1 MKLEYKLVIC
11 LIVSIWICT
20 LVLVYDIRQHKS
32 LAKLEQDRKECR
44 KKHAEYCNNDA
55 VLAMKE
61 NGQEVVW
68 AEEERTTENKRQE
81 RVAA

>member
-1 MKLEYKLVIC
+1 MKIEYQLVIL

-20 LVLVYDIRQHKS
+20 LVLVYDIRQHRS
-32 LAKLEQDRKECR
+32 LAKLEQERKECR

-55 VLAMKE
+55 VLAMRE
-61 NGQEVVW
+61 NGQEVIW
-68 AEEERTTENKRQE
+68 AEEGRTAENKRQK

>member
-1 MKLEYKLVIC
+1 MKLEYKLVIG

-20 LVLVYDIRQHKS
+20 MALVYDIRQHRS
-32 LAKLEQDRKECR
+32 LAKLEQERKECR

-55 VLAMKE
+55 VLALKE

-68 AEEERTTENKRQE
+68 AEEERTTENKRQK